1 MLCIAYW
8 SKWGSW
14 SSCTRRCGSGKQY
27 RTRSCIV
34 KGHYKKKSCHGLN
47 KQSRSCKG
55 RRCGKGV

>member
-34 KGHYKKKSCHGLN
+34 KSHYKKNSCHGL
-47 KQSRSCKG
+47 
-55 RRCGKGV
+55 